1 MAAFIDD
8 LGQTQQVNLDVTMY
22 KQAADNNMSFE
33 QFVNRQ
39 FPASVHGN
47 TFDQLLASEGMFL
60 NPNKD
65 VGLRCAT
72 MDEVLHGRPK
82 MEAGVIVKE
91 AVPVSRILFPAAV
104 LSAIEDKLVGDLS
117 MTPNAFDSM
126 VAVDDVISNH
136 RYERPILNFSKPEAA
151 RSQVISQLSLP
162 TSMLTITA
170 SDISRSIPTRSL
182 GLEISDQAMQNTT
195 LDLVTLALARQRAV
209 ERNERA
215 NEFLLALLSG
225 DADMSLAAL
234 SGSDYVN
241 NADVFDSTI
250 SADATLTQKAWIKYL
265 FHRATERTITHIV
278 TDIDTAMIIDGRTNK
293 PVYSNTTTNGSI
305 TVAPAFNTEMQV
317 ANPMWPS
324 NVRLFITTDTSW
336 PANTIMGFDSRYGI
350 HRVTSSAAS
359 YEAVENFVLKRST
372 AMRFD
377 TGEVVTRL
385 FDDAFDVLKLVNT

>member
-1 MAAFIDD
+1 
-8 LGQTQQVNLDVTMY
+8 
-22 KQAADNNMSFE
+22 
-33 QFVNRQ
+33 
-39 FPASVHGN
+39 
-47 TFDQLLASEGMFL
+47 
-60 NPNKD
+60 
-65 VGLRCAT
+65 
-72 MDEVLHGRPK
+72 
-82 MEAGVIVKE
+82 
-91 AVPVSRILFPAAV
+91 
-104 LSAIEDKLVGDLS
+104 
-117 MTPNAFDSM
+117 
-126 VAVDDVISNH
+126 
-136 RYERPILNFSKPEAA
+136 
-151 RSQVISQLSLP
+151 
-162 TSMLTITA
+162 
-170 SDISRSIPTRSL
+170 
-182 GLEISDQAMQNTT
+182 MQNTT

-234 SGSDYVN
+234 SGSDFVN